1 MENTNNQSA
10 TASKQLIACHECDSL
25 WSVHSLAPGQNLN
38 CGCCGSRLRS
48 RREHSMQKATALAFG
63 AAAFFIVA
71 NLFPFISME
80 VSGQSNEISL
90 LRGVFAL
97 YREGDSWLGGTIAFF
112 IIGAPFM
119 MIAGILY
126 LALPIMLGKVPPGG
140 VRVCRLMIGSG
151 SWNMAEVFLLGVLV
165 SLLKL
170 GHMAH
175 VVLGLSFWAFIGL
188 IICLAAAWSSLDR
201 ATIWDRLEEGQT
213 A

>member
-1 MENTNNQSA
+1 LENTSNQSA
-10 TASKQLIACHECDSL
+10 TTRKQIIACHECDSL
-25 WSVHSLAPGQNLN
+25 WSVQPLALGQNLN
-38 CGCCGSRLRS
+38 CGCCGARLLS
-48 RREHSMQKATALAFG
+48 RREDSMQKATALAFG

-71 NLFPFISME
+71 NVFPFMSME
-80 VSGQSNEISL
+80 VSGQTNEISL

-97 YREGDSWLGGTIAFF
+97 YQEGDSWLGGTIAFF

-126 LALPIMLGKVPPGG
+126 LVLPIMFGKVPPGG
-140 VRVCRLMIGSG
+140 IRVCRLMIGSG
-151 SWNMAEVFLLGVLV
+151 AWNMAEVFLLGVLV

-170 GHMAH
+170 GHMAN

-201 ATIWDRLEEGQT
+201 ATIWDRLEAGQKS
-213 A
+213 